1 MEIHIQVKSVSGGDR
16 TRLNRDSLGFIIDLM
31 ALGLWNDDTPE
42 KVGKRL
48 GFTKEELEKEVT
60 KIKNALMGHA
70 RRFMEENE

>member
-16 TRLNRDSLGFIIDLM
+16 TQLNKDSLGFIIDLM

-48 GFTKEELEKEVT
+48 GFTEEELEKEVAR
-60 KIKNALMGHA
+60 IKSALMRHA
-70 RRFMEENE
+70 LRFMAENE